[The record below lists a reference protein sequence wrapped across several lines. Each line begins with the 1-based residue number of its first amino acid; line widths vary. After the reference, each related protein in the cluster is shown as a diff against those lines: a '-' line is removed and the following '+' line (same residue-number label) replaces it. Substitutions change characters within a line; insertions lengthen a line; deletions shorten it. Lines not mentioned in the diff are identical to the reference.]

1 VLAVIGVDL
10 AILIGGFVL
19 SPMQVVEL
27 GPHLLAWTAAAA
39 VVGLAA
45 IQTPAG
51 PQLGMDMP
59 VLLAAGY
66 LLGPLPAGLI
76 AFAGYVDLREFRG
89 QIGIERALFNRSQTS
104 LSVMA
109 ATGVFVLLGGSTNIV
124 PGAAIAALV
133 AVGIDCVVNFGL
145 VAGVISLH
153 DGVPPGL
160 SLSRLRL
167 GSVFAF
173 SMTYGCF
180 GLLSL
185 LLSEV
190 YGVLGAWGLLLFV
203 IPLVLARQALAS
215 AEQLETT
222 KKRLVLQSSE
232 LSKAT
237 DRVADER
244 RDERLSVAAGLHD
257 DVLPPILKVH
267 LLGQVLRQELAS
279 GQLLALEEDL
289 PALIE
294 ATDIASDT
302 VRGQIRSLRDSA
314 LGTQGL
320 AKTLQLLLRQLELE
334 SASTF
339 VAEIEDVSATP
350 VVELLAYQA
359 GREALRNAI
368 HHADAS
374 SIRVVLAADDDTMR
388 LVVEDDGQ
396 GFVPYLVNESK
407 HHGLALMRERIG
419 LAGGALQIET
429 AVGSG
434 TRITI
439 RLPLTDPIQ
448 T

>member
-1 VLAVIGVDL
+1 MLAVIGVDL

-167 GSVFAF
+167 GSVLAF

-320 AKTLQLLLRQLELE
+320 AKTLQL
-334 SASTF
+334 
-339 VAEIEDVSATP
+339 
-350 VVELLAYQA
+350 
-359 GREALRNAI
+359 
-368 HHADAS
+368 
-374 SIRVVLAADDDTMR
+374 
-388 LVVEDDGQ
+388 
-396 GFVPYLVNESK
+396 
-407 HHGLALMRERIG
+407 
-419 LAGGALQIET
+419 
-429 AVGSG
+429 
-434 TRITI
+434 
-439 RLPLTDPIQ
+439 
-448 T
+448 